1 LGKTT
6 PAAQP
11 ALLDDSREVI
21 GLLASFGM
29 FSQKADVYRVGG

>member
-1 LGKTT
+1 LGKTA

-21 GLLASFGM
+21 GLLASFGTY
-29 FSQKADVYRVGG
+29 SAKADL